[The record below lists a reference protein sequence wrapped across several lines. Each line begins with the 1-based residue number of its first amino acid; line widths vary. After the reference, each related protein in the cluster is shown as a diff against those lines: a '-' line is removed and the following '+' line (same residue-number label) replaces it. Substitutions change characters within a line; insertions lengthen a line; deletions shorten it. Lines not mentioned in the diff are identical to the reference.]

1 LAAALRFADEAPEL
15 DADERLR
22 ALVDER
28 LLPADDR
35 LLLAEERLDP
45 LDFLDLPPEL
55 PLLRRSAIVLPSSIR

>member
-1 LAAALRFADEAPEL
+1 LAAALRFADEVPEL
-15 DADERLR
+15 EADERLR

-35 LLLAEERLDP
+35 LLLDEERLDP